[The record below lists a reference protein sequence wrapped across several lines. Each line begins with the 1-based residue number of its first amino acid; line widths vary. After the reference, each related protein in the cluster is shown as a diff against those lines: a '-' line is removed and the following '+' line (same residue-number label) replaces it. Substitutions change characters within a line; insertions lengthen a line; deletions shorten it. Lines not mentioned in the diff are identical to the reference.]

1 MNRYNHI
8 PIEWYQRQGFAIVD
22 EQQKDIG
29 NSFKWMT
36 ILWKNPLVKAA
47 KPRIRIFYWFNQDQS

>member
-1 MNRYNHI
+1 LNGI
-8 PIEWYQRQGFAIVD
+8 SGGFAIVD